1 MKKLLSMLLST
12 AMLVGMTAVPAAVSA
27 DEVTQT
33 VLKTMVDDEKYSFC
47 GQCLNS
53 GVYGTPVEGMTTDLS
68 YNGTK
73 SYKFESEKA
82 TVRYMEW
89 LENSDGTWMT
99 IADGNEK
106 VAEAINNGTAY
117 ICGWFYAEKGEMSKT
132 IQLISE
138 GADTSET
145 VSIPNEQWTYITAK
159 IDNLKKGMATNGCID
174 TNGAGAVYVDDLCVV
189 STSDGSVPAAPA
201 RESAAKPGSEPN
213 RYTKVLRE
221 IYTDGFV
228 HGWRNANSAITAE
241 DDTTFYKSGSQALK
255 FTGELQCGYRD
266 DNNRVCTLGSISDEL
281 TEAVKAGK
289 VYWTAWAYIDTVTT
303 DVMGQTLDF
312 YLPTNPRTRG
322 EWTWICKQLTESDLA
337 SNNMYIKSKGVYT
350 WLDDVKLVTFE

>member
-1 MKKLLSMLLST
+1 MLLST
-12 AMLVGMTAVPAAVSA
+12 AMLAGMTAVPAAVSA

-33 VLKTMVDDEKYSFC
+33 VLKTMVGDEKYNFC
-47 GQCLNS
+47 GQCLS
-53 GVYGTPVEGMTTDLS
+53 SDKYGTPVEGMTTDLS

-82 TVRYMEW
+82 TVRYMAW
-89 LENSDGTWMT
+89 SKNSDDTWMT

-106 VAEAINNGTAY
+106 VAEAIKNGTAY
-117 ICGWFYAEKGEMSKT
+117 ICGWFYAEKGENSKT

-138 GADTSET
+138 GANTSET

-159 IDNLKKGMATNGCID
+159 IENLQSGKATNGCVN

-189 STSDGSVPAAPA
+189 STSDGSVPTAPA
-201 RESAAKPGSEPN
+201 RESDAKPGSEPN

-228 HGWRNANSAITAE
+228 NGWRNTNSAITAE
-241 DDTTFYKSGSQALK
+241 EDTTFYKSGSQALK
-255 FTGELQCGYRD
+255 FTGELLCGYKGD
-266 DNNRVCTLGSISDEL
+266 DGKVCTLGSISDEL

-289 VYWTAWAYIDTVTT
+289 VYWTAWAYIDTVNT
-303 DVMGQTLDF
+303 DVMGQDLNF
-312 YLPTNPRTRG
+312 SLPTNLRTRG
-322 EWTWICKQLTESDLA
+322 KWTWICQQLTEKNLA
-337 SNNMYIKSKGVYT
+337 SEHMFIKSRGVYT